1 MQIGFYRKHLQIYN
15 QLLNLSNHGGQNI
28 RKKKKHKQAYTQEK
42 MDFNDLPRTTL
53 ILSLSNSTK
62 ELN

>member
-15 QLLNLSNHGGQNI
+15 QLLNLSNHGRQNI
-28 RKKKKHKQAYTQEK
+28 RKKKKHKQTYTQEK
-42 MDFNDLPRTTL
+42 MDFNDLPRTTP

>member
-15 QLLNLSNHGGQNI
+15 QLLNLSNHGEQNI

-42 MDFNDLPRTTL
+42 MDFNDLPRTTP